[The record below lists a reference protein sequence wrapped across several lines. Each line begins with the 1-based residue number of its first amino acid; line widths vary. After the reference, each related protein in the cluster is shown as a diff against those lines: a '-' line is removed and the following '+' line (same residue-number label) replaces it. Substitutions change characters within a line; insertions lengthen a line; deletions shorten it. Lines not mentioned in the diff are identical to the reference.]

1 MRLTK
6 KALTLKNDVEM
17 TTKIHF
23 NPTDHPIIEGI
34 FLSLCPSLRRLRL
47 LEWMWTGLTAMCPS
61 HQSFY
66 QQTAVQNQTTAGK
79 GREDQL
85 STGTTRRGLDVLT
98 PQSGVS
104 LCFSFNSYSYIH
116 THV

>member
-47 LEWMWTGLTAMCPS
+47 LEWMWTGLTAM
-61 HQSFY
+61 F
-66 QQTAVQNQTTAGK
+66 QNQTTAGK